1 MPQIDADGEKDRQ
14 THALVDAAMTGKAS
28 CRGSSYQEPVDRQ
41 AVGTTASTTLSAFI
55 CVICGLN

>member
-28 CRGSSYQEPVDRQ
+28 CRDLRIKSLRIDRRLAQPPLQRYLRSS
-41 AVGTTASTTLSAFI
+41 A
-55 CVICGLN
+55 